1 MIRAKYYGRSSGLRR
16 LLPVLPILLLFPI
29 TLSAQEAGESSDTIE
44 AVLDSLAADTV
55 AVDTAQVQIEQAVA
69 GLERLDLL
77 VDSIMALDNRTRR
90 ASRDERQVAA
100 VLGNQMIEEVQE
112 IENDL
117 LLLIPRLAAAGQPVD
132 SIKEA
137 FGAFL
142 YRVADLYETSTRR
155 RSSGAP
161 TQWMT

>member
-1 MIRAKYYGRSSGLRR
+1 M
-16 LLPVLPILLLFPI
+16 LPILLLFPI
-29 TLSAQEAGESSDTIE
+29 ALSAQEAGESSDSIE

-100 VLGNQMIEEVQE
+100 VLGNQ
-112 IENDL
+112 
-117 LLLIPRLAAAGQPVD
+117 
-132 SIKEA
+132 
-137 FGAFL
+137 
-142 YRVADLYETSTRR
+142 
-155 RSSGAP
+155 
-161 TQWMT
+161 